1 MSVFRFPGLPR
12 LHTFDTWLGYRNYR
26 FLWIGNFCGNNAQW
40 LQLLTVGWLVREL
53 SLGSSSS
60 SLLVVTVGAINT
72 LPGLVVGPWAG
83 VLGDRVDR
91 RKLLISIQTLMAG
104 AAILFSFL
112 VLSERV
118 VVWHAYTYVIF
129 SGVARSFAQPLRQA
143 LIANTVP
150 REVLG
155 NALATNVLTITS
167 SRLVGP
173 FVGGFLIATLGFFW
187 PFVMES
193 LFYVLMVL
201 ALLPMK
207 TPYFQARPSAGR
219 QSVLADLK
227 EGIVYV
233 WKGERVILNLIM
245 LGLVTNVVLQP
256 FMFLLPV
263 FTDEI
268 LRQGPKIGGSL
279 LALNGL
285 GGLLAAFIIA
295 SVGFIFRKG
304 WLVICL
310 ALFSSLIVIV
320 LAYSS
325 WLWAGILMVAVF
337 GFSQSA
343 FRTTLST
350 LVQSIIPDNL
360 RSRVTSLRSYGQG
373 FVVVTSLGVGWLADQ
388 TSAALAITVMGGAG
402 LALTLVCL
410 FALRRVRALE

>member
-1 MSVFRFPGLPR
+1 MSVLGIRGLPR
-12 LHTFDTWLGYRNYR
+12 LHTFDTWLGYKNYR

-40 LQLLTVGWLVREL
+40 LQLLTVGWLVRDL
-53 SLGSSSS
+53 SEGSSSS

-91 RKLLISIQTLMAG
+91 RKLLITIQTFMAT

-118 VVWHAYTYVIF
+118 TIWHTYAYVIF

-167 SRLVGP
+167 SRLLGP
-173 FVGGFLIATLGFFW
+173 FIGGFLIATLGFFW
-187 PFVMES
+187 NFVLEAA
-193 LFYVLMVL
+193 FYMLMVL

-207 TPYFQARPSAGR
+207 TPYYRPAESSARKSP
-219 QSVLADLK
+219 LADLK
-227 EGIVYV
+227 EGIVYI
-233 WKGERVILNLIM
+233 WRGERVIFNLIL
-245 LGLVTNVVLQP
+245 LGLIPNVVLQP

-263 FTDEI
+263 FTEEI
-268 LRQGPKIGGSL
+268 LKRGAEIGGSL

-285 GGLLAAFIIA
+285 GGLVAAFIIA

-304 WLVICL
+304 MLVIGL
-310 ALFSSLIVIV
+310 ALFSSVSVIV
-320 LAYSS
+320 LAYSE
-325 WLWAGILMVAVF
+325 WLWAGILMVAIF

-343 FRTTLST
+343 FRTTNST
-350 LVQSIIPDNL
+350 LVQSIIPDAL

-373 FVVVTSLGVGWLADQ
+373 FVVVTSLAVGWFADQ
-388 TSAALAITVMGGAG
+388 TSAVMAVTVMGSVG
-402 LALTLVCL
+402 LALTLCCL
-410 FALRRVRALE
+410 LALRRVRALE

>member
-1 MSVFRFPGLPR
+1 MSVFRFPGIPR

-268 LRQGPKIGGSL
+268 LQQGPKIGGSL

-285 GGLLAAFIIA
+285 GGLMAAFIIA

-325 WLWAGILMVAVF
+325 WLWAGILMVGVF

>member
-173 FVGGFLIATLGFFW
+173 FAGGFLIATLGFFW

-268 LRQGPKIGGSL
+268 LRLGPKIGGSL

-285 GGLLAAFIIA
+285 GGLMAAFIIA

>member
-173 FVGGFLIATLGFFW
+173 FAGGFLIATLGFFW

-285 GGLLAAFIIA
+285 GGLMAAFIIA

>member
-104 AAILFSFL
+104 TAILFSFL

-268 LRQGPKIGGSL
+268 LQQGPKIGGSL

-285 GGLLAAFIIA
+285 GGLMAAFIIA

-325 WLWAGILMVAVF
+325 WLWAGILMVGVF